1 MDPHCAVSKVL
12 KYLGEEMLLLTAH
25 KPKAL
30 MVLKGNEFGFSE
42 PVASEQTSGN
52 KFRISAYASI
62 HFLVTKASLL
72 MLLADNS

>member
-12 KYLGEEMLLLTAH
+12 KHLGEEMLLLTAH

-72 MLLADNS
+72 MFLADNS